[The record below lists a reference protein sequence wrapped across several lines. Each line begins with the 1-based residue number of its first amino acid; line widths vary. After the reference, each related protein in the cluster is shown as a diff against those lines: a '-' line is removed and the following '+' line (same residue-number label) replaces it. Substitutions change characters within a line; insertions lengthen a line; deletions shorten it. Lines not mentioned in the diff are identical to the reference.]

1 MCVEHYQF
9 KYLDSKLILKIS
21 TLYQFMCCG
30 LKAYLKDM
38 RFAPSSCVVDL
49 KLILKIY
56 DPVKSAQSA
65 LVEGALPYDGSG
77 EHHEWTSASH
87 PSNGTGA

>member
-9 KYLDSKLILKIS
+9 KCSGLKAYLKDIDPVGTGCVLSTTSSSVLDSKLILKIS

-49 KLILKIY
+49 KLILKIC
-56 DPVKSAQSA
+56 DSVQSAQA
-65 LVEGALPYDGSG
+65 V
-77 EHHEWTSASH
+77 
-87 PSNGTGA
+87 